1 MRGLVLIALFLT
13 SFGAQAAR
21 FDCSLTPPEERQQ
34 TKLVWDYAHWLE
46 PSEAERLNTK
56 LVAFARETSNQIL
69 VIIVDTLCGLPEG
82 DLAFDIGEKWK
93 IGQKGFDNGIV
104 FLIKPNGPPGQ
115 RKVFIATGYG
125 LEGAIPDLRAKQVV
139 DGVVV
144 PHFKQGDH
152 FGGIDQAVD
161 LLMAMAKGEYN
172 EQIPGQGKRAPVW
185 PMLLVMLFIFGV
197 IFLSWRKRVNTYAAT
212 NKVDFWTAMW
222 LLSQM
227 SNNHGGRW
235 HGGGGGGGFGGGGG
249 GGFGGF
255 GGGSFGG
262 GGAGGSW

>member
-1 MRGLVLIALFLT
+1 MRTCLKVT
-13 SFGAQAAR
+13 SR
-21 FDCSLTPPEERQQ
+21 S
-34 TKLVWDYAHWLE
+34 
-46 PSEAERLNTK
+46 
-56 LVAFARETSNQIL
+56 TS
-69 VIIVDTLCGLPEG
+69 VRSGG
-82 DLAFDIGEKWK
+82 

-139 DGVVV
+139 DGVVI

-197 IFLSWRKRVNTYAAT
+197 IFLSWRKRVNTYARHQQGGLLDRHVAAEPDEQQPRWSLAWRRWRRWLRRRWRWRLRWFRWWKFRRWRCRWQLVSLQAPQT
-212 NKVDFWTAMW
+212 DHNELSVNGSAEDWVGPLVDPSVA
-222 LLSQM
+222 S
-227 SNNHGGRW
+227 
-235 HGGGGGGGFGGGGG
+235 
-249 GGFGGF
+249 
-255 GGGSFGG
+255 
-262 GGAGGSW
+262 

>member
-1 MRGLVLIALFLT
+1 MRNLVPIALFLW
-13 SFGAQAAR
+13 SFGANAAR
-21 FDCSLTPPEERQQ
+21 FDCTLAPPPKSEQ
-34 TKLVWDYAHWLE
+34 TRLVWDYADWLE
-46 PSEAERLNTK
+46 HGEADRINAK
-56 LVAFARETSNQIL
+56 LVAFARETSNQLL
-69 VIIVDTLCGLPEG
+69 VIMVDTLCGLPAS
-82 DLAFDIGEKWK
+82 DLAFDIGQRWG
-93 IGQKGFDNGIV
+93 IGQKGFNNGIV
-104 FLIKPNGPPGQ
+104 LLIKPNGPPGQ
-115 RKVFIATGYG
+115 RPIFIATGYG
-125 LEGAIPDLRAKQVV
+125 LEGAIPDLRAKQVIE
-139 DGVVV
+139 GVII

-152 FGGIDQAVD
+152 YGGIDKAVD

-172 EQIPGQGKRAPVW
+172 EQMLGQGKRAPVW

-197 IFLSWRKRVNTYAAT
+197 IFLSWRRRVNTYATT